1 MTRSSTNNL
10 ELKFIDLF
18 CGIGG
23 FRIAAK
29 NIFKKYHINSQ
40 CVFSCDIDQP
50 ARNSYFA
57 NFGENPKGDIK
68 QILSEDFPDH
78 DLLFAGF
85 PCQPFSIIGKGN
97 GFEDAR
103 GTLFFEILRVLEA
116 KRPSGFILENVKRL
130 VGHDMGRTLDK
141 ILDSLSN
148 LGYWVD
154 YKVLNALDFGLPQKR
169 ERVFIIGLL
178 DPPNN
183 DVFPKGDKKPLPLTQ
198 ILEQSVSQKYY
209 VSENVRIKRLQK
221 HKPKLYPSIWHENK
235 SGNISSYP
243 YSCALRSG
251 ASHNYLLVDG
261 RRRLTPREF
270 LRLQGFPDWFQI
282 VVSDSQLKK
291 QTGNTI
297 PIPVVESLVEK
308 ILPNVLKTVSS
319 RQTANLAQ

>member
-1 MTRSSTNNL
+1 MPKSNNP

-29 NIFKKYHINSQ
+29 NIFDKHQINSQ

-50 ARNSYFA
+50 VRNSYFK
-57 NFGENPKGDIK
+57 NFGEHPKEDIK
-68 QILSEDFPDH
+68 QISSEEIPKH

-85 PCQPFSIIGKGN
+85 PCQPFSIIGKGK
-97 GFEDAR
+97 GFKDAR
-103 GTLFFEILRVLEA
+103 GTLFFEILRILEA
-116 KRPSGFILENVKRL
+116 KYPYAFILENVKRL
-130 VGHDMGRTLDK
+130 ISHNMGKTFEN
-141 ILDSLSN
+141 ILDSLSD

-154 YKVLNALDFGLPQKR
+154 YKILNALDFGLPQKR
-169 ERVFIIGLL
+169 ERLYIIGLL
-178 DPPNN
+178 NPPNGKI
-183 DVFPKGDKKPLPLTQ
+183 FPESNKKPKPLIQ
-198 ILEQSVSQKYY
+198 ILEKSVAQKYY
-209 VSENVRIKRLQK
+209 VSETIRIKRFSK
-221 HKPKLYPSIWHENK
+221 HKPKVYPSIWHENK

-261 RRRLTPREF
+261 QRRLTPREY

-291 QTGNTI
+291 QAGNTV
-297 PIPVVESLVEK
+297 PIPVVESIIEK
-308 ILPNVLKTVSS
+308 ILPNIFQAIL
-319 RQTANLAQ
+319 

>member
-1 MTRSSTNNL
+1 MTLSNPNNF

-29 NIFKKYHINSQ
+29 NIFKKHQINNQ

-57 NFGENPKGDIK
+57 NFGETPEDDIK
-68 QILSEDFPDH
+68 QIPSEDIPEH

-103 GTLFFEILRVLEA
+103 GTLFFEILRILEA
-116 KRPSGFILENVKRL
+116 KRPYAFILENVKRL
-130 VGHDMGRTLDK
+130 VGHNMGKTLDK
-141 ILDSLSN
+141 ILDSLSK

-154 YKVLNALDFGLPQKR
+154 YKVLNALDFGLPQRR

-178 DPPNN
+178 EPPKGKI
-183 DVFPKGDKKPLPLTQ
+183 FPEGDKKPVPLDQ
-198 ILEQSVSQKYY
+198 ILEQTVAKKYY
-209 VSENVRIKRLQK
+209 VSETVRTKRLEK
-221 HKPKLYPSIWHENK
+221 HKPKVYPSIWHENK

-261 RRRLTPREF
+261 QRRLTPREF

-291 QTGNTI
+291 QAGNTV
-297 PIPVVESLVEK
+297 PIPVVESLIERV
-308 ILPNVLKTVSS
+308 LPNIFQAISS
-319 RQTANLAQ
+319 RQTANSAQ